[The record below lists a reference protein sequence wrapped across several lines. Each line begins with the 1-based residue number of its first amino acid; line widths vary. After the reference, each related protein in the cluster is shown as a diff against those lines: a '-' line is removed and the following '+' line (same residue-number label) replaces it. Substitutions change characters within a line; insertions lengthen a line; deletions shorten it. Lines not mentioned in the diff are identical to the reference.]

1 MAANKQEARGVAKDD
16 TPATSEEQYGSTSD
30 NCFDDPDPESLK
42 PDRDRDIKA
51 AEFAVNLLLSRGRI
65 GFMRAS
71 IGLAILKGNLNLGE
85 IAKQFNVTPERVTQ
99 IVKDVK
105 DYEIRR
111 NSYK

>member
-1 MAANKQEARGVAKDD
+1 MC
-16 TPATSEEQYGSTSD
+16 S
-30 NCFDDPDPESLK
+30 
-42 PDRDRDIKA
+42 
-51 AEFAVNLLLSRGRI
+51 SRAGIYWPRH
-65 GFMRAS
+65 S
-71 IGLAILKGNLNLGE
+71 KGNLNLGE

>member
-1 MAANKQEARGVAKDD
+1 
-16 TPATSEEQYGSTSD
+16 
-30 NCFDDPDPESLK
+30 
-42 PDRDRDIKA
+42 
-51 AEFAVNLLLSRGRI
+51 
-65 GFMRAS
+65 MRAS